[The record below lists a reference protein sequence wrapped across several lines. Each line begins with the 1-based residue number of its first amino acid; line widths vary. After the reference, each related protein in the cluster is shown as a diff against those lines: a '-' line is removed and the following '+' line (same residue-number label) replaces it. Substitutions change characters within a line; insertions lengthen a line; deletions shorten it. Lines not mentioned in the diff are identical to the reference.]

1 MPVHMCE
8 CTGMCMCV
16 PVHVC
21 ECTDAFM
28 CMNCESKKTVSYSG
42 NKEPSWKDIKGRAR
56 ETTIED
62 CHKSL

>member
-1 MPVHMCE
+1 
-8 CTGMCMCV
+8 
-16 PVHVC
+16 
-21 ECTDAFM
+21 
-28 CMNCESKKTVSYSG
+28 MNCESKKTVSYSG